1 MEQNN
6 LPSTKVIVKRVLAL
20 IGIICLIVLLTA
32 GIKYYQRNVS
42 WNKLFVLTYIGTE
55 ENTQGHS
62 MGRKYQIYND
72 SNNVYEIDCIYIEV
86 SDAHEK
92 YIVPYEVHITLQPHS
107 EKEEIIRY
115 TRIGEYFGVEE
126 YPCNFVIKGFDYKKR

>member
-6 LPSTKVIVKRVLAL
+6 LPSTKVILKRALVL
-20 IGIICLIVLLTA
+20 IGVICLILFGVA

-55 ENTQGHS
+55 ENSQGHS
-62 MGRKYQIYND
+62 TGKRYQIYND
-72 SNNVYEIDCIYIEV
+72 TNNVYEITCTYIEV
-86 SDAHEK
+86 SDAHKK
-92 YIVPYEVHITLQPHS
+92 YIVPYDVHIILQPHA
-107 EKEEIIRY
+107 EEEEIFRY